1 MQQGNSRAPR
11 VIAALCLWAGSM
23 AVANAQDG
31 ASLVG
36 RVLTSEG
43 STGFEGAQVA
53 IPELGRTTTTARD
66 GRYRFNDLPAGAHTV
81 VVRYLGAPEDAE
93 RVELDAGE
101 RMTVDFRLIGEGTQ
115 LEDVLVVGQAAGQ
128 AAAIN
133 QQRASDNLKSVVSAD
148 AIGQFPDQNAAEALR
163 RLPGVSVAND
173 QGEGRFVIVRGIDPA
188 LSATTINGIRVPGPE
203 DDTRQV
209 NLDVISSDLLESI
222 EVIKTVTPDM
232 DGDTVGGT
240 VALKSV
246 TAFDRGDSLTLRG
259 YGSFAEINSETS
271 PRLSAAATRLFSVG
285 DGEDNLGVAGSISW
299 FRRDFGS
306 DNVETSGWPELE
318 TPDGDEI
325 RGLEEAEQRDY
336 TIVRERL
343 SASLNFDYRPSADS
357 SYFLRTLF
365 SDFSDDELQ
374 VSNVFAF
381 EEGDITA
388 IDARSARFE
397 GAEVERLSEA
407 RKETQEIFS
416 LAVGGEH
423 FFGAAWTL
431 DYQAG
436 HAFANEDNPS
446 ALGATFVGE
455 DLDVGYDLA
464 PYGSEKPA
472 LFGTSAA
479 FNNAGNYALDELVLE
494 DSFTE
499 ERENSFEINLR
510 RDTNFGP
517 WAGFL
522 KTGAKAR
529 LREKE
534 GRIDAFVYEGFG
546 GDFTVADFVGAPL
559 DYPFGAINPYAG
571 RGEVRDFFFANRDSF
586 ELNAEDSELDSRIDD
601 YDVEENIYAG
611 YVMASVDIGAARI
624 FGGVRVERTE
634 YEAEGTTVRV
644 TDDGVG
650 FDPFVGDKSYTDVLP
665 SLHLRYALGERAV
678 LRASYAE
685 TLARPDFEAAAPR
698 AELEIEEDDGEISRE
713 GEAGN
718 PDLDPLRAQNL
729 DLSVEFYP
737 GGVSVIGAGVFYKR
751 LDDFFVRSDI
761 AGSGN
766 YAEFDEVIAT
776 VNGDSAD
783 LYGVELNF
791 VRQFS
796 NLPSPFDGTL
806 ISANYTYTDSE
817 ATLPFRDGDV
827 PLPRQSE
834 NLFNLALGY
843 DKYGISMRLAASFRD
858 AYLDE
863 INELD
868 DPAFDRY
875 ADDHLQLDF
884 TGKFRMAPQL
894 QFFFNVIN
902 ITDEPFFAYFDE
914 PRYASQ
920 YEEYGRTV
928 EFGLGYDF

>member
-1 MQQGNSRAPR
+1 MTTRALR
-11 VIAALCLWAGSM
+11 VAAGMLLGA
-23 AVANAQDG
+23 AVSATAMAQDG

-36 RVLTSEG
+36 RVLAADG
-43 STGFEGAQVA
+43 DTGFEGARVA
-53 IPELGRTTTTARD
+53 IPELGRSTTTQRD
-66 GRYRFNDLPAGAHTV
+66 GRYRFSDLPAGAHTV

-93 RVELDAGE
+93 RVELAAGE
-101 RMTVDFRLIGEGTQ
+101 RLSLDFRLTGEGTQ
-115 LEDVLVVGQAAGQ
+115 IEDLLVVGQAAGQ

-133 QQRASDNLKSVVSAD
+133 QQRASDNLRSVVSAD

-222 EVIKTVTPDM
+222 EVIKTATPDM

-240 VALKSV
+240 VALQSV
-246 TAFDRGDSLTLRG
+246 TAFDRGNSLKLSG
-259 YGSFAEINSETS
+259 YGSHADINDETS
-271 PRLSAAATRLFSVG
+271 PRLSATATRLFSLG
-285 DGEDNLGVAGSISW
+285 DGADNFGVAGSISW
-299 FRRDFGS
+299 FRRDFAS
-306 DNVETSGWPELE
+306 DNVETSGWPEID
-318 TPDGDEI
+318 TPGGDTV

-336 TIVRERL
+336 TITRERL
-343 SASLNFDYRPSADS
+343 STSLSFDYRPSADS
-357 SYFLRTLF
+357 SYYLRTLF

-381 EEGDITA
+381 EEGEVTA
-388 IDARSARFE
+388 LDASSGSFS

-407 RKETQEIFS
+407 REETQEIFS
-416 LAVGGEH
+416 LSVGGEH
-423 FFGAAWTL
+423 FLGAAWTL

-455 DLDVGYDLA
+455 DLDVGYNLSRFGA
-464 PYGSEKPA
+464 EIPF
-472 LFGTSAA
+472 LFGADAA
-479 FNNAGNYALDELVLE
+479 FDDASNYALDELVLE

-499 ERENSFEINLR
+499 ERENSLELNLR
-510 RDTNFGP
+510 RDMNFGP

-522 KTGAKAR
+522 KTGVKAR
-529 LREKE
+529 LREKK
-534 GRIDAFVYEGFG
+534 GRLDAFVYEGFG
-546 GDFTVADFVGAPL
+546 GDFTVADFVGPPL

-571 RGEVRDFFFANRDSF
+571 RGAVSDFFFSNRDSF
-586 ELNAEDSELDSRIDD
+586 ELNDEDSALDSRIDD
-601 YDVEENIYAG
+601 YDVDEDVYAG
-611 YVMASVDIGAARI
+611 YFMGSIDIAAARI
-624 FGGVRVERTE
+624 FGGVRVEHTD
-634 YEAEGTTVRV
+634 YEAVGTEVRV
-644 TDDGVG
+644 TEEGTS

-665 SLHLRYALGERAV
+665 SLHLRYELSERSV

-729 DLSVEFYP
+729 DLSVELYP
-737 GGVSVIGAGVFYKR
+737 GGVSVIGAGLFYKR
-751 LDDFFVRSDI
+751 LEDFFVRSDI
-761 AGSGN
+761 AGTGRF
-766 YAEFDEVIAT
+766 ADFDEVIAT
-776 VNGDSAD
+776 VNGDTAEI
-783 LYGVELNF
+783 YGLELNF

-796 NLPSPFDGTL
+796 GLPAPFDGTL
-806 ISANYTYTDSE
+806 VSANYTYADSE
-817 ATLPFRDGDV
+817 ASLPFRDSDV

-834 NLFNLALGY
+834 NLLNLALGY
-843 DKYGISMRLAASFRD
+843 DKHGLSMRLAASYRD

-863 INELD
+863 IEELD

-875 ADDHLQLDF
+875 VDEHLQLDF
-884 TGKFRMAPQL
+884 TGKYRVTQSL
-894 QFFFNVIN
+894 QIFLNVIN
-902 ITDEPFFAYFDE
+902 LTDEPFYAYFDE
-914 PRYASQ
+914 PRFASQ
-920 YEEYGRTV
+920 YEEYGRTF
-928 EFGLGYDF
+928 ELGLGFDFQ